1 MAGIFISYSRKD
13 EAFAYQLASALQ
25 QHGRDVWID
34 QDDIHAGKNWSNAIQ
49 QGLDNADVML
59 IVLSPDS
66 MSSVNVTNEW
76 QYFLDHGKTIIPVL
90 LRPTKVHFQLH
101 RLQYVD
107 FSTQPFADAFNQLQ
121 TELDLRKGE
130 DSRQT
135 PLKQSKLET
144 LPPGSVPRMDVVN
157 KPGDDHPEPRK
168 RKQSGRSF
176 VTIALVALVIAVPVL
191 LIGGFAA
198 SQLLSSMVDT
208 VVTVATQTINPML
221 TPITLTTPAPTHT
234 PTPVPTTPVPT
245 TPVPTTPVPA
255 TDTPNAV
262 VTPVIELPSE
272 ALCPADYDGYMV
284 PRLTLGVQ
292 TARIVTTGGANRLRQ
307 QPSVSSQQLGLI
319 GEGVVLDRVYLGPAC
334 TDGYVWWLVQTD
346 GQIGWTAESSYAEM
360 AYYVEP
366 YPVPT
371 DTPTPSGGVTL
382 SVDDIRIVPITFEP
396 IVPIDRFIILTP
408 FLIPTTAP

>member
-13 EAFAYQLASALQ
+13 EAFAYQLASALEQ
-25 QHGRDVWID
+25 YGRDIWID
-34 QDDIHAGKNWSNAIQ
+34 REDIHAGKNWSNAIQ

-66 MSSVNVTNEW
+66 MASVNVTNEW

-90 LRPTKVHFQLH
+90 LRPTKVHFQIH
-101 RLQYVD
+101 RLQYID

-144 LPPGSVPRMDVVN
+144 LPPGSVPRMDVIN
-157 KPGDDHPEPRK
+157 KPGDDRPEPRK

-176 VTIALVALVIAVPVL
+176 VTMAFIALVVAVPVL

-198 SQLLSSMVDT
+198 TQLLSNMVDN
-208 VVTVATQTINPML
+208 VVTIATQTINPML
-221 TPITLTTPAPTHT
+221 TPITLTTPAPTRT
-234 PTPVPTTPVPT
+234 S
-245 TPVPTTPVPA
+245 TPVPA
-255 TDTPNAV
+255 TDTPHAV

-284 PRLTLGVQ
+284 PRMTIGAQ

-334 TDGYVWWLVQTD
+334 TDGYVWWLVQSD
-346 GQIGWTAESSYAEM
+346 DKIGWTAESSYTEA
-360 AYYVEP
+360 AYYIEP

-371 DTPTPSGGVTL
+371 ETPTPSGGVTL
-382 SVDDIRIVPITFEP
+382 SVDDIRIVPITLEP
-396 IVPIDRFIILTP
+396 FIPINRFLILTP
-408 FLIPTTAP
+408 FILPTTAP